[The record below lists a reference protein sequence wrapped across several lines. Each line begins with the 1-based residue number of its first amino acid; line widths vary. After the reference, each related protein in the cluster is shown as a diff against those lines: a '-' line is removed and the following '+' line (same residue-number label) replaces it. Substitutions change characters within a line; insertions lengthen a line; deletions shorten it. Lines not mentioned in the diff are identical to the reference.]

1 MNAGAKLAL
10 YGAGLVVAFGASYGL
25 ASVIVP
31 ASFVADWVASGET
44 HAVNEPG
51 EHPE

>member
-44 HAVNEPG
+44 HTVDEPG